1 MVKTVI
7 SNPHRLDDFDKN
19 ILSIVQDDNQLSHS
33 EIGKRVGLST
43 SAVRR
48 RLSHLRISGIIFK
61 DVSLVKPDHFSVTL
75 IVTLSFGVESIKAYD
90 AFDQLVLESPE
101 IQQSYHVAGSNDYI
115 LIIHGP
121 SLIWYEEWAKHMF
134 MSNPA
139 IR

>member
-1 MVKTVI
+1 M
-7 SNPHRLDDFDKN
+7 
-19 ILSIVQDDNQLSHS
+19 
-33 EIGKRVGLST
+33 
-43 SAVRR
+43 
-48 RLSHLRISGIIFK
+48 
-61 DVSLVKPDHFSVTL
+61 VKPDHFSVTL

-139 IR
+139 IRRYSTAVVWSCKKFQTKIKL